1 MAEALLRAAAGGRFD
16 VLSAGTAA
24 TGSVEGV
31 GQVLEEIG
39 IGQFRAARR
48 LLGDL
53 VTPPPDLLVA
63 VCEEGCDSCP
73 YVPGAARVMRWPQPD
88 PDLAPAAD
96 RLSVLRGIRE
106 DLQLRVAYLVNLPEY
121 LAQPG

>member
-1 MAEALLRAAAGGRFD
+1 MAEALLRAAAGGRLD
-16 VLSAGTAA
+16 VMSAGTAA
-24 TGSVEGV
+24 AGSLEGV

-39 IGQFRAARR
+39 IGQFKPARR
-48 LLGDL
+48 VIGDL
-53 VTPPPDLLVA
+53 VTLPPDLLVA

-88 PDLAPAAD
+88 PDHAPATD

-106 DLQLRVAYLVNLPEY
+106 DLQLRVTYLVNLPEY
-121 LAQPG
+121 LAQQR